1 MAIKSHNLAAYFQ
14 VGTVLE
20 QMETYIASPSGTYTL
35 WNQADGNLVCYR
47 VTNTGRVPGQGR
59 PYWALQMYDAYPARY
74 PGPYTL
80 VLRVRNNERSR
91 E

>member
-1 MAIKSHNLAAYFQ
+1 M
-14 VGTVLE
+14 GTVLK

-47 VTNTGRVPGQGR
+47 VTKTSTIPGQGR
-59 PYWALQMYDAYPARY
+59 AYWALQMYNAYPARY

-80 VLRVRNNERSR
+80 VLQVRACVRATTN
-91 E
+91 